1 MSNPGASHPDLR
13 FPLRN
18 EGIWEVALVNKDEDS
33 DTEPREI
40 MSEPSDREDGES
52 TETQRVDKRAFIRQL
67 AKEADIPLCAAAQAY
82 EAFIKVLFDNVRAGN
97 QVNLTGFGKFY
108 WQRHSGPQG
117 AVRRRREARLH
128 GGGELVVKP
137 LHWESEAA
145 QSVDLLEL
153 VAAGV
158 EEPRR
163 AGVLGH

>member
-1 MSNPGASHPDLR
+1 
-13 FPLRN
+13 
-18 EGIWEVALVNKDEDS
+18 LVNKDEDS

-108 WQRHSGPQG
+108 WQRHSGHKVQFG
-117 AVRRRREARLH
+117 AGEKPDYTAAASLSSNPSTGRARRLSRLTCSS
-128 GGGELVVKP
+128 
-137 LHWESEAA
+137 W
-145 QSVDLLEL
+145 
-153 VAAGV
+153 
-158 EEPRR
+158 
-163 AGVLGH
+163 